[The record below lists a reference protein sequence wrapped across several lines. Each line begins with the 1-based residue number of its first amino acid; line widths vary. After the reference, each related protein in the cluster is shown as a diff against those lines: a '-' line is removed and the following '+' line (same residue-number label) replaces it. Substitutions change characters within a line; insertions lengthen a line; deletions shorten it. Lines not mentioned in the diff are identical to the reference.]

1 MAYERESELQRF
13 IQLVRV
19 SMYSA
24 ESGLYSCPLA
34 MTDGAAYVLMNWLR
48 SPSTT
53 DAATHQFV
61 QEAYTRLTT
70 RDPTRFWT
78 SGQWMTEKGGG
89 SDVSNATQTVAVHEG
104 DNLYRLYGY
113 KWFSSATDSDVSITL
128 ARVMKDGVP
137 SAKLSMFLLRVRRED
152 GSLNHI
158 RIMNM
163 KDKLGTR

>member
-1 MAYERESELQRF
+1 
-13 IQLVRV
+13 
-19 SMYSA
+19 
-24 ESGLYSCPLA
+24 
-34 MTDGAAYVLMNWLR
+34 
-48 SPSTT
+48 
-53 DAATHQFV
+53 
-61 QEAYTRLTT
+61 
-70 RDPTRFWT
+70 
-78 SGQWMTEKGGG
+78 MTEKGGG